1 MANEERRGGIGFGN
15 QRRVDTGA
23 RPAFDDDDN
32 GESTRAMDVSD
43 LDPQPTE
50 FVRSS
55 VPPPPRPQPQ
65 AAPRPAPRPAPR
77 APAPPPPRYQ
87 PQEEEEAATRM
98 LDAMDDSA
106 PMPPARQQ
114 APAGK
119 ALDLKVVSGPDRG
132 KVHHIGDGEHLVGR
146 GLDCQIVLA
155 DPAVSR
161 KHFKVRRQGDQAVL
175 EDMGGPNGTKVNGEK
190 RARHTLEPGDE
201 IEVGM
206 SVMEYQ
212 VDGQGKRSSGGRPTP
227 QSEERSQRSGGQEG
241 RGAPAPSGGGT
252 KKTIAIVAALV
263 ALLVVGGVGAWLLL
277 GNKGEAAKEA
287 GEDKGAAP
295 AEGEG
300 DVGTLIEQAKKQIAD
315 KDFSGADS
323 TLGKAKKLDKSNPE
337 VGALLRQVGPEK
349 DAQEALAAGRQ
360 ALEKSEFEEAV
371 IKFGE
376 VSKESSFFGDAQQD
390 LNTAKQGLVKLKL
403 KEGLKFADEGKNAE
417 AAAAAKL
424 VLEHEP
430 DNGEA
435 KMLLARVGEGGA
447 PADPAAVPAPAPAP
461 AAGADAGA
469 AAAAPAAAPA
479 AGAAAAPAAGAA
491 AAAAAA
497 AAAPA
502 AGAAKKADFQAGLS
516 AYGSQ
521 QWSAAIQVFDGI
533 ANGPFAKDEKKKAS
547 SYAAAVKKV
556 QSAVDEANGAAGNPK
571 KAAEAWKKAR
581 DADDE
586 VNGALKAFFTGKV
599 MSSFVAS
606 AQAARASGNC
616 ADAVYYAE
624 EANNYSASGV
634 HPPAKVV
641 IDGCKGDGKK
651 LLDQAE
657 QALAAGKTG
666 PAKELAVKAE
676 KILGPTDPLTQKAKD
691 IQKKAA
697 AAGRGDE

>member
-32 GESTRAMDVSD
+32 GESTRAMDVGD

-65 AAPRPAPRPAPR
+65 AAARPAPRPAPR
-77 APAPPPPRYQ
+77 APAPPPQRYQ

-106 PMPPARQQ
+106 PMAPPRHQ

-161 KHFKVRRQGDQAVL
+161 KHFKVRRQGDQALL

-206 SVMEYQ
+206 SVMEFQ

-227 QSEERSQRSGGQEG
+227 QNEERSPRGGGQEG
-241 RGAPAPSGGGT
+241 RGAPAPSGGGA
-252 KKTIAIVAALV
+252 KKTIAIVAALA

-277 GNKGEAAKEA
+277 GSKGEAAKEA
-287 GEDKGAAP
+287 GEDKGAAA

-300 DVGTLIEQAKKQIAD
+300 DVGALIEKAKKQITD

-323 TLGKAKKLDKSNPE
+323 TLRKAKELDKSNPE
-337 VGALLRQVGPEK
+337 VGALMRQVGPEK
-349 DAQEALAAGRQ
+349 DAQEALAAGRE

-371 IKFGE
+371 IKLSE
-376 VSKESSFFGDAQQD
+376 VAKESSFFGDAQQD
-390 LNTAKQGLVKLKL
+390 LNSAKQGLVKAKL

-447 PADPAAVPAPAPAP
+447 PADPAAVPAPAPA
-461 AAGADAGA
+461 AGADAGA
-469 AAAAPAAAPA
+469 AAPAAAVPAAAPTAAPA
-479 AGAAAAPAAGAA
+479 AGAAAAPAVVAAAGA
-491 AAAAAA
+491 
-497 AAAPA
+497 A

-521 QWSAAIQVFDGI
+521 QWSAAVQVFDGI

-556 QSAVDEANGAAGNPK
+556 QSAVDEANGLAGNPK
-571 KAAEAWKKAR
+571 KAVEAWKKAR